1 MKGLTTNDNVDSRIP
16 STYYDHDNDDDDVE
30 QPALQSKQR
39 MSSVKKVKRQ
49 NVSSTPLMASA
60 KRKGDIQ
67 GGDSSLEVDIKR
79 IKADP
84 DAGSG
89 GGADD
94 NGDLFEGGADGED
107 YEGLGQFD
115 DDGADFDDSVA
126 GGSGAGTSGGDNK
139 GRRKETRTN
148 SGVGTEYDVG
158 HPNELRL
165 QSCIA
170 ELMLM
175 L

>member
-1 MKGLTTNDNVDSRIP
+1 MKGLTTNDNVDNRIP
-16 STYYDHDNDDDDVE
+16 STYYDHDNDDDDAE
-30 QPALQSKQR
+30 QPALQSKR
-39 MSSVKKVKRQ
+39 MTSVKKIKRQ
-49 NVSSTPLMASA
+49 NVSTPLMASS
-60 KRKGDIQ
+60 KRKVDPQ

-84 DAGSG
+84 DAGSGG

-115 DDGADFDDSVA
+115 DDVADFDDSVA

-139 GRRKETRTN
+139 GRQKQTRTN
-148 SGVGTEYDVG
+148 SGIGTEFDI
-158 HPNELRL
+158 HHLNKLRL
-165 QSCIA
+165 
-170 ELMLM
+170 
-175 L
+175 